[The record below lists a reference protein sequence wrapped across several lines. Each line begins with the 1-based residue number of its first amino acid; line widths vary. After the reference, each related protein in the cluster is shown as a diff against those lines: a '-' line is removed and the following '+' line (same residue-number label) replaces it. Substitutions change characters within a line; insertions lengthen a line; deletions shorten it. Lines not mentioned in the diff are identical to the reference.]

1 MTHEGV
7 ASRTGI
13 VGAGSAGVSKIA
25 PSESEEIE
33 TIVSHFKCQPDRNQ
47 EESDPEREPRNL
59 CDKSLERVEQTTEG
73 EGVARG

>member
-13 VGAGSAGVSKIA
+13 VGAESAGVSKIA

-33 TIVSHFKCQPDRNQ
+33 TMVSHFKCQPDRNQ
-47 EESDPEREPRNL
+47 EENDPERVA
-59 CDKSLERVEQTTEG
+59 KSL
-73 EGVARG
+73 